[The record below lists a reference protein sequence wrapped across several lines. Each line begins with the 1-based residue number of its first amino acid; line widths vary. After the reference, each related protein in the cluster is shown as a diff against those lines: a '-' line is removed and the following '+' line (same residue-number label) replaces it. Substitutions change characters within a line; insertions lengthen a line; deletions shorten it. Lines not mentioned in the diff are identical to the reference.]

1 MGLSIDKLSIYE
13 DRATNSSPL
22 FSDFSVTVK
31 SGSVLTLMGPSGS
44 GKSTLL
50 SMIAGFLSP
59 DFSYTGKLFLHK
71 KELTLLKPENRKIGI
86 LFQDDLLFPHLTIC
100 ENLMVALPNTVKGK
114 QRRFIALQTLKKLN
128 LSALADKSALQISGG
143 QKARVS
149 VMRLL
154 LAEPHAVLLDEPFS
168 KLDKSLRKDFRTWL
182 FTELKQRN
190 LATILVTHDSDD
202 SPQDATIY
210 QWPWSNKEQLNA

>member
-1 MGLSIDKLSIYE
+1 MSLSIDNLSIHE
-13 DRATNSSPL
+13 NKATNSPPL
-22 FSDFSVTVK
+22 FSDFSATVNN
-31 SGSVLTLMGPSGS
+31 GSVLTLMGPSGS

-50 SMIAGFLSP
+50 SVIAGFISP
-59 DFSYTGKLFLHK
+59 DFSYTGKLFLHN
-71 KELTLLKPENRKIGI
+71 KELSLLKPENRKIGT

-100 ENLMVALPNTVKGK
+100 ENLMIALPNSVKGK
-114 QRRFIALQTLKKLN
+114 QRRSIALQTLKKLN
-128 LSALADKSALQISGG
+128 LSALANKSALQISGG

-154 LAEPHAVLLDEPFS
+154 LAEPQAVLLDEPFS
-168 KLDKSLRKDFRTWL
+168 KLDKSLRRDFRAWL

-202 SPQDATIY
+202 SPQGATIC
-210 QWPWSNKEQLNA
+210 QWPWTNKE